1 METVSFP
8 ENIDWYL
15 LFGTEAW
22 YYKGKSWRV
31 IDGSIQPGES
41 KPTVFGAAKPARHGG
56 KFRLSWTVGHYYRSF
71 QHRNELLLNK
81 VSCCTMKTCDFYRSD
96 DILTKTAIRAY
107 SLTLWK
113 IWKYMIIS
121 TQLTNNSL
129 ISLNDV
135 WWAPKPRQKCKNKM
149 RKSL

>member
-15 LFGTEAW
+15 LFLAQAS

-31 IDGSIQPGES
+31 TGGSIQPGES
-41 KPTVFGAAKPARHGG
+41 KTTVFGAAKPARHGG
-56 KFRLSWTVGHYYRSF
+56 KFRLSRTVGHYYRIF
-71 QHRNELLLNK
+71 QHRNELPLNK
-81 VSCCTMKTCDFYRSD
+81 VSCCTMKTCDLYRSD

-113 IWKYMIIS
+113 I
-121 TQLTNNSL
+121 L
-129 ISLNDV
+129 
-135 WWAPKPRQKCKNKM
+135 
-149 RKSL
+149 KSW

>member
-15 LFGTEAW
+15 LFLVEAS

-56 KFRLSWTVGHYYRSF
+56 KFRLSRTVGHYYRSF

-121 TQLTNNSL
+121 TQLTN
-129 ISLNDV
+129 V
-135 WWAPKPRQKCKNKM
+135 V
-149 RKSL
+149 

>member
-15 LFGTEAW
+15 LFLAKAS

-31 IDGSIQPGES
+31 VDGSIQPGES

-56 KFRLSWTVGHYYRSF
+56 KFRLSRTVGHYYRIF
-71 QHRNELLLNK
+71 QHRNELPLNK
-81 VSCCTMKTCDFYRSD
+81 VRWCTMKTCDLYRSD

-113 IWKYMIIS
+113 I
-121 TQLTNNSL
+121 L
-129 ISLNDV
+129 
-135 WWAPKPRQKCKNKM
+135 
-149 RKSL
+149 KSW